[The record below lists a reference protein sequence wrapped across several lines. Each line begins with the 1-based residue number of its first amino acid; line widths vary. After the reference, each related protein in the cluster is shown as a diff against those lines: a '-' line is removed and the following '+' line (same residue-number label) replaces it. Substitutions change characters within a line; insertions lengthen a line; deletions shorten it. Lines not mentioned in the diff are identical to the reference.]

1 MEKLLV
7 ICGPTAT
14 GKTSLALHLAKRL
27 ASGPEGYGPAGEL
40 VSADSRQVY
49 RGMDIGTGKE
59 LPVNSKLKTS
69 AKGGSASGRQN
80 SKLPKYYE
88 VGGVKIWGYDLVDP
102 KEEFSVAHYVK
113 IARKIIRNIWKP
125 RQKLTHS
132 GGQGGKLPILVGGTG
147 LYIRG
152 VVDGI
157 ATVSIPKDND
167 LRESLEG
174 KGVPELFEI
183 LAQLDP
189 TKAASMNVSDRKN
202 PRRLIRA
209 IEVGQWKVRSGRNG
223 NKVSASMADSGIL
236 TLFIGL
242 MAPTELLCK
251 RVNERVR
258 SRVEQGIEKEIK
270 ELFTKGVTWDN
281 QAMDSLGYRQ
291 WRGYFE
297 GAETLKQVI
306 KDWEQ
311 DECKYVKRQITW
323 FKRDK
328 RINWFDIRVSGW
340 QKSVEKLVKRWY
352 SSKKND
358 SVDKS

>member
-1 MEKLLV
+1 
-7 ICGPTAT
+7 
-14 GKTSLALHLAKRL
+14 
-27 ASGPEGYGPAGEL
+27 
-40 VSADSRQVY
+40 
-49 RGMDIGTGKE
+49 
-59 LPVNSKLKTS
+59 
-69 AKGGSASGRQN
+69 
-80 SKLPKYYE
+80 
-88 VGGVKIWGYDLVDP
+88 
-102 KEEFSVAHYVK
+102 
-113 IARKIIRNIWKP
+113 
-125 RQKLTHS
+125 
-132 GGQGGKLPILVGGTG
+132 
-147 LYIRG
+147 
-152 VVDGI
+152 
-157 ATVSIPKDND
+157 
-167 LRESLEG
+167 
-174 KGVPELFEI
+174 
-183 LAQLDP
+183 
-189 TKAASMNVSDRKN
+189 MNVSDRKN

-223 NKVSASMADSGIL
+223 SKVSAGMTDSGIL